1 MTQPVSPSIVQ
12 GFYLAYV
19 SRDAE
24 RMASFLDDDVEWL
37 VTGPVDLLEYCGYR
51 RGKDAVVDL
60 YGRILP
66 KLFEF
71 RGFDPRDFLIDGD
84 RAAVFGR
91 ISAVQ
96 RSTGRLISYMCAHF
110 VRFQNDRVVS
120 FASLTDSFDAAEQ
133 VLGHPIAQ
141 SSRDRTAF
149 SEFGVVAV

>member
-1 MTQPVSPSIVQ
+1 MVQTVSRSIVQ

-19 SRDAE
+19 SRDPA
-24 RMASFLDDDVEWL
+24 RMAAFLDDDVQWL
-37 VTGPVDLLEYCGYR
+37 VTGPVDLLEYCGLR
-51 RGKDAVVDL
+51 RGKEAVVDL

-66 KLFEF
+66 SLFEF
-71 RGFDPRDFLIDGD
+71 KSFEPRDFLIDGD

-110 VRFQNDRVVS
+110 VHFRDDKVVS

-133 VLGHPIAQ
+133 VLGHPIAP
-141 SSRDRTAF
+141 SHRGSF
-149 SEFGVVAV
+149 SDFGIIAV

>member
-1 MTQPVSPSIVQ
+1 MAAVSPSIVE

-24 RMASFLDDDVEWL
+24 RMAAFCDEDVEWW

-51 RGKDAVVDL
+51 RGKQAVIDL

-66 KLFEF
+66 NLFEF
-71 RGFDPRDFLIDGD
+71 KGFEPRELLIDGD
-84 RAAVFGR
+84 RASVFAR

-110 VRFQNDRVVS
+110 VRFQGDKVIS

-141 SSRDRTAF
+141 GARGRNAF
-149 SEFGVVAV
+149 SDFGIISV

>member
-12 GFYLAYV
+12 AFYLAYV
-19 SRDAE
+19 SRDAA
-24 RMASFLDDDVEWL
+24 RMATFLDDEVEWL
-37 VTGPVDLLEYCGYR
+37 VTGPVDLLEYAGPR
-51 RGKDAVVDL
+51 RGKAAVFDL
-60 YGRILP
+60 YSRILP

-71 RGFDPRDFLIDGD
+71 KGFDPREFLIDGD

-91 ISAVQ
+91 ISAIQ

-110 VRFQNDRVVS
+110 VRFRDDKVIS

-141 SSRDRTAF
+141 GSRDRTAF
-149 SEFGVVAV
+149 SEFGVIAV

>member
-1 MTQPVSPSIVQ
+1 MPQAVSPSIVQ

-19 SRDAE
+19 SRDPT
-24 RMASFLDDDVEWL
+24 RMAAFLDEDVEWL
-37 VTGPVDLLEYCGYR
+37 VTGPVDLLEYCGLR
-51 RGKDAVVDL
+51 RGKQAVVDL

-66 KLFEF
+66 SLFEF
-71 RGFDPRDFLIDGD
+71 KGFEPRDFLIDKD

-110 VRFQNDRVVS
+110 VRFRDEKVIS

-141 SSRDRTAF
+141 AERGSLSD
-149 SEFGVVAV
+149 FGIISV